1 MDERLLH
8 KDTLRF
14 CNCPSYACHWKEEER
29 EGRKEKKCSWIEI
42 DALWITEIR
51 HPVIT
56 TIYIAIAGAFRWVE
70 TSKPRRNLI
79 EKPSFWICFTR
90 LVFLLFFFFY
100 SVKVKLAMH
109 NCYVIKTA
117 YKLRNPCIKRW
128 PNGCNSR
135 VGIIGD
141 AILS

>member
-14 CNCPSYACHWKEEER
+14 CNCPLYACHWKEEER

-90 LVFLLFFFFY
+90 LVFLLLFFFFFT
-100 SVKVKLAMH
+100 VWKL
-109 NCYVIKTA
+109 NWQ
-117 YKLRNPCIKRW
+117 CITVMSSKRRIS
-128 PNGCNSR
+128 C
-135 VGIIGD
+135 IILVSSDGQTD
-141 AILS
+141 IIVE